1 MTTLALLL
9 WVAWT
14 TVAWQSILDSEQPLV
29 PQRILWCLAQ
39 VALPFL
45 GWPLYLLFGTGY
57 LAEMDA
63 QLWPHRHEHQG
74 LAATD
79 S

>member
-1 MTTLALLL
+1 MPVFALVL

-14 TVAWQSILDSEQPLV
+14 TVACLSILDSEQP
-29 PQRILWCLAQ
+29 PRAQALWCLAQ
-39 VALPFL
+39 LVLPFL

-57 LAEMDA
+57 LAAMDA
-63 QLWPHRHEHQG
+63 QLWPHRHAGG
-74 LAATD
+74 LAGD